1 MYGLTP
7 PNWCAYD
14 CQSSSLGRERSVADP
29 DIMAKGFDV
38 RGLVATGVPYPGL
51 ATIELDVGMRIEFV
65 C

>member
-1 MYGLTP
+1 
-7 PNWCAYD
+7 
-14 CQSSSLGRERSVADP
+14 LGRERSVADP